1 MKRRILFVEPE
12 RALLDVYVKL
22 LANEPDRWEVFTA
35 KNATEALERMSQTE
49 LEVVVTDLD
58 LPGMSGAAWMEQVR
72 IRCANASRIIVSEIS
87 NQVEVARCLNATH
100 QFLPKPFEV
109 GALKYAL
116 SRVGVLEAYLQS
128 PKLKALVSQF
138 GPLPSLPSLYIQIVQ
153 ELSAEDPSIE
163 HIAGIIAQDP
173 SMTAR
178 ILQIVNSAAI
188 GLARRIS
195 NPFEAVQYLGFG
207 TVRSLVLAAQIFSSF
222 AGRPGLKG
230 LSLDELWSHAAGC
243 GMLARLIMRLEHSA
257 VTDMEDAAVA
267 GMLHDMGKLILA
279 DSLSGPFQQA
289 RALAKERGMSLF
301 EAELEVIGATH
312 AGVGAYLFGLWGLPA
327 PIVEAVAFHHMPAS
341 NSLRAFSP
349 LTAVHAANAL
359 EHELSVSKEGA
370 PPTAL
375 DTGYLASLGLEHRVN
390 AWRVEAMRVK
400 LQRDEME

>member
-1 MKRRILFVEPE
+1 MKRRILFVEPD
-12 RALLDVYVKL
+12 RALLDVYVRL
-22 LANEPDRWEVFTA
+22 LAGEAERWEVFTA
-35 KNATEALERMSQTE
+35 ACATDALERMARTE
-49 LEVVVTDLD
+49 LDVVVTDLD
-58 LPGMSGAAWMEQVR
+58 LPGMGGAAWMEQVR

-116 SRVGVLEAYLQS
+116 SRVGELETYLQS

-138 GPLPSLPSLYIQIVQ
+138 GPLPSLPSLYVQIVQ
-153 ELSAEDPSIE
+153 ELASEDPSIE
-163 HIAGIIAQDP
+163 HIAGIIGQDP

-188 GLARRIS
+188 GLARRIG

-207 TVRSLVLAAQIFSSF
+207 TVRSLVLAAEIFSSF

-230 LSLDELWSHAAGC
+230 FPINELWSHAAGC
-243 GMLARLIMRLEHSA
+243 AMLARTIMRLEHSA
-257 VTDMEDAAVA
+257 ITDVEDAAIA

-279 DSLSGPFQQA
+279 DSLPDRFQQA
-289 RALAKERGMSLF
+289 RALASERGLPLF
-301 EAELEVIGATH
+301 AAEQEVFGATH

-327 PIVEAVAFHHMPAS
+327 PIVEAVAFHHAPAS
-341 NSLRAFSP
+341 NNLRAFSP

-359 EHELSVSKEGA
+359 EHELSNPAEPARPVEVDA
-370 PPTAL
+370 A
-375 DTGYLASLGLEHRVN
+375 YLASLGLEHRVK
-390 AWRVEAMRVK
+390 AWRIEAMRLK
-400 LQRDEME
+400 LQRDENE